1 MVNSNA
7 DSAMGILFP
16 NSYDSLV
23 PELVSERLM
32 ASIPFASRYRLID
45 FMLSSMV
52 NCGIDNISVIVR
64 KNYRSLM
71 RHLGSGR
78 EWDLTRKNGGLNIVP
93 PFAEKT
99 VKVYNGRVEAL
110 ASILEFLKIQREK
123 YVVISDA
130 NIVANFDFNAMID
143 AHAASG
149 ADVTI
154 AYKKEEIPYGFMNLQ
169 PTLTTDLYYTL
180 NMDEESG
187 RVTQIKTNPKEHGPQ
202 NFSMNIYLIDREL
215 LIEQI
220 SNAYAHGFSY
230 FERDILAPQ
239 LEELKVYGYEYTGY
253 TARISDKNSYFN
265 ENMRLLQDENLS
277 ALFDRSPIYTRVRDD
292 NPTRYIGRSRVRNSM
307 VADGC
312 VIEGEIE
319 NCVLFRG
326 VKVGRGSVVKN
337 CILMQDT
344 TIMNNVEM
352 EYIITDKE
360 VTVSTGKE
368 LKGNDTFPIFVPA
381 YKEI

>member
-1 MVNSNA
+1 MVNTNQDA
-7 DSAMGILFP
+7 LGIIFP
-16 NSYDSLV
+16 NSYDNQV

-32 ASIPFASRYRLID
+32 ASIPFASRYRMID
-45 FMLSSMV
+45 FLLSSMV

-78 EWDLTRKNGGLNIVP
+78 EWDLTRKHGGLNIVP

-110 ASILEFLKIQREK
+110 ASILEFLKIQKEK

-143 AHAASG
+143 AHVASG

-169 PTLTTDLYYTL
+169 PALTTDLYYTL
-180 NMDEESG
+180 NLDGDSG
-187 RVTQIKTNPKEHGPQ
+187 RVAQIKTNPKEHGPQ

-239 LEELKVYGYEYTGY
+239 LEQLKVYGYEYTGY

-292 NPTRYIGRSRVRNSM
+292 NPTRYIGRSRARNSM

-344 TIMNNVEM
+344 TIMGNVEM
-352 EYIITDKE
+352 EYVITDKE
-360 VTVSTGKE
+360 VTISTGKE